1 MTAKYDSTDFWYTYL
16 NSLENHG
23 LVSRNAM
30 EIDEKTQEK
39 LLAYFKIKVEV
50 GVSDGQTALPPGL
63 HDYFWRFSEEMLSKL
78 KTLTEEVLET
88 DPDNGAATALFAMI
102 ASTCRE
108 SEYQLFLEKAG
119 ALISK
124 DPCMNLFLID
134 KYRKSHGFFGETDEQ
149 EKVITALENLYEWA
163 KQQEDTPYY
172 QDAKFAYQRH
182 RITPYVVY
190 QRLKASKANF
200 ETPDRIE
207 QFRALIEECR
217 TLIKKCRILIPEEQA
232 AFQKELIQESAN
244 ECNLGNETIKNT
256 DFWNIYLDSLENRG
270 LSKPWWELTPKVQ
283 EQLLDYFKRKIEA
296 GVVDGKTTLPPELP
310 EYVSRFPEAMCL
322 ELREFSEEV
331 LAKQR
336 DNGAA
341 AKMLAII
348 VWENKH
354 VFNGEK
360 DRDLLFLEQAMMQVP
375 YDAETC
381 FFAIRH
387 YTHYNKYLDPLF
399 ELTLTAL
406 ERLFKRAKQ
415 QDESELYHWLTKL
428 YKDVGRTPCYIYR
441 DFMRS
446 SEENAELVV
455 RCKRLIVEA
464 QHAFQQRLVREP
476 NDWYALHGLNDIY
489 ETLGET
495 ELAQKYPWTG
505 HSGSEAVWKQTAW
518 VGKELPDFSAVAFD
532 GTPIS
537 LSDYRGKMVL
547 LNFCAKWCGFCAPEM
562 LYIKEAYEHHY
573 KDGFDVIGVSLDES
587 EAELRE
593 FIEVHNIPWLQIF
606 DGKGSDSE
614 LARYFG
620 IKSVP
625 SQWLIDRD
633 GKILSVETRGEQ
645 LGQLIKWTEL
655 TRVGKV
661 VPDFS
666 AVSVDG
672 KPISLSAH
680 RGKVTLLYFWRTSD
694 YCEAELTSVD
704 TVYQKYHDKGFDL
717 IGVDVAGWSNE
728 EALRNYIHEKGYQG
742 QHVYDDSGRQ
752 GPLAQQFGLASERL
766 SSLVELPAV
775 VLIDTDG
782 KVVEARCGKVHS
794 IETWRTRLEQLV
806 AAHLSC

>member
-1 MTAKYDSTDFWYTYL
+1 MTGKYDSTDFWYTFL
-16 NSLENHG
+16 DSLHNDG
-23 LVSRNAM
+23 LAGD
-30 EIDEKTQEK
+30 ELKKIDEETQEE
-39 LLAYFKIKVEV
+39 LLAYFKTKVEA

-63 HDYFWRFSEEMLSKL
+63 HDYFWRFSQEMLSKL
-78 KTLTEEVLET
+78 RMLAEGVLET
-88 DPDNGAATALFAMI
+88 APDNGAASIIWAI
-102 ASTCRE
+102 AAVTDMGRNE
-108 SEYQLFLEKAG
+108 SLPFVEKA
-119 ALISK
+119 LVLVPK
-124 DPCMNLFLID
+124 DPCINLLLINE
-134 KYRKSHGFFGETDEQ
+134 YRKSHGFFGETDEE
-149 EKVITALENLYEWA
+149 EKVITALENLFEWA
-163 KQQEDTPYY
+163 KQQGDTPDY

-200 ETPDRIE
+200 ETPDQIE
-207 QFRALIEECR
+207 QFKTLIEECK
-217 TLIKKCRILIPEEQA
+217 TLIKKCRTLITEEQA

-244 ECNLGNETIKNT
+244 ECNLGNETTENT
-256 DFWNIYLDSLENRG
+256 DFWNTYLDSLENRG
-270 LSKPWWELTPKVQ
+270 LSMSWWELTAKVQ
-283 EQLLDYFKRKIEA
+283 KQLLDYFKMRIEA
-296 GVVDGKTTLPPELP
+296 GVVDGKTTLPSQLP
-310 EYVSRFPEAMCL
+310 EHVSRFPEAMCL

-331 LAKQR
+331 LEKQP

-348 VWENKH
+348 VWEDKH

-360 DRDLLFLEQAMMQVP
+360 DSDLLFLEQAMMQVP
-375 YDAETC
+375 NDAETC

-415 QDESELYHWLTKL
+415 QDESELYHWLAKL

-446 SEENAELVV
+446 PEENAELVA

-464 QHAFQQRLVREP
+464 QHAFQQRFVREP
-476 NDWYALHGLNDIY
+476 DDWYALHGLSDIY

-505 HSGSEAVWKQTAW
+505 HSESEAVWKQTAW
-518 VGKELPDFSAVAFD
+518 VGKELPDFSAVALD
-532 GTPIS
+532 GTPVS
-537 LSDYRGKMVL
+537 FSDYRGKMVL

-562 LYIKEAYEHHY
+562 PYIKEAYEHYH
-573 KDGFDVIGVSLDES
+573 KHGFDVIGMSLDES

-593 FIEVHNIPWLQIF
+593 FIEAHNIPWLQIF
-606 DGKGSDSE
+606 DGKGWDSE

-633 GKILSVETRGEQ
+633 GKIISVETRGEQ
-645 LGQLIKWTEL
+645 LGQLVKWTEL

-666 AVSVDG
+666 AISVDG
-672 KPISLSAH
+672 KPISLSAY

-694 YCEAELTSVD
+694 YCEQELRCVNA
-704 TVYQKYHDKGFDL
+704 VYQKCHNKGFEV

-728 EALRNYIHEKGYQG
+728 EALRNYIGEKGYQG
-742 QHVYDDSGRQ
+742 QHIYDGSGWN
-752 GPLAQQFGLASERL
+752 GPLAQQFGIGSSEQI
-766 SSLVELPAV
+766 PAI
-775 VLIDTDG
+775 VLIDTNRR
-782 KVVEARCGKVHS
+782 VVEARSGRVHS
-794 IETWRTRLEQLV
+794 PEVWSVRLESIVDAL
-806 AAHLSC
+806 LSC

>member
-39 LLAYFKIKVEV
+39 LLAYLKIKIEE
-50 GVSDGQTALPPGL
+50 GVSNRQTTLPPGL
-63 HDYFWRFSEEMLSKL
+63 HDYFWRFPKEMLPKL
-78 KTLTEEVLET
+78 RMLAEGVLET
-88 DPDNGAATALFAMI
+88 DPDNGTATALLAMI

-108 SEYQLFLEKAG
+108 SEYQLLLEKAG

-134 KYRKSHGFFGETDEQ
+134 QYRKSHGFFGETDEQ
-149 EKVITALENLYEWA
+149 EKVITALENLFEWA
-163 KQQEDTPYY
+163 KQQGDTVYY

-200 ETPDRIE
+200 ETPDQIE

-217 TLIKKCRILIPEEQA
+217 TLIKKCRTLIPEEQA

-244 ECNLGNETIKNT
+244 ECNLGNETTENT
-256 DFWNIYLDSLENRG
+256 DFWNTYLDSLENRG

-283 EQLLDYFKRKIEA
+283 EQLLDYFKRRIAA

-310 EYVSRFPEAMCL
+310 EYASRFPEAMCL
-322 ELREFSEEV
+322 ELQEFSEEV
-331 LAKQR
+331 LEKQP

-348 VWENKH
+348 VWEDKH

-360 DRDLLFLEQAMMQVP
+360 DRDLLFLEQAMTRVP
-375 YDAETC
+375 NDAETC
-381 FFAIRH
+381 FLAIRH

-406 ERLFKRAKQ
+406 ERLFKRSKQ
-415 QDESELYHWLTKL
+415 QDESELYHWLAKL

-446 SEENAELVV
+446 PEENAELIA
-455 RCKRLIVEA
+455 RCKRLIVET
-464 QHAFQQRLVREP
+464 QHAFQQRLAHEP
-476 NDWYALHGLNDIY
+476 DDWYALRGLSDIY

-532 GTPIS
+532 GTPVS
-537 LSDYRGKMVL
+537 FSDYRGKMVL

-562 LYIKEAYEHHY
+562 PYIKEAYEHHH

-593 FIEVHNIPWLQIF
+593 FIEEYNIPWLQIF
-606 DGKGSDSE
+606 DGKGWDSE
-614 LARYFG
+614 LTRYFG

-633 GKILSVETRGEQ
+633 GKIISVETRGEQ

-672 KPISLSAH
+672 KPTSLSAY
-680 RGKVTLLYFWRTSD
+680 RGKVVLLYFWRTSD
-694 YCEAELTSVD
+694 YCEAELKCVD
-704 TVYQKYHDKGFDL
+704 AVYQKYHNKGFEV
-717 IGVDVAGWSNE
+717 IGVNVAGWSNE
-728 EALRNYIHEKGYQG
+728 EAMRNYIREKDYPG
-742 QHVYDDSGRQ
+742 QYIYDGSGWN
-752 GPLAQQFGLASERL
+752 GPLAQQFGIGSSEQI
-766 SSLVELPAV
+766 SAI

-782 KVVEARCGKVHS
+782 KVVEARSGRIHS
-794 IETWRTRLEQLV
+794 PESWSTRLETIVGAL
-806 AAHLSC
+806 LSC